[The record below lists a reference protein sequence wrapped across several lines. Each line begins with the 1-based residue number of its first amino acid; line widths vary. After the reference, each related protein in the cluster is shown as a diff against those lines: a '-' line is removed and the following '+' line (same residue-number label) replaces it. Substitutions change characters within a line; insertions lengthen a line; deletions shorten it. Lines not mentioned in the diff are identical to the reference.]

1 MKSTTSALSAPFV
14 LKVVGYTLIL
24 FTLIDYVTL
33 LLPFRFSDDQ
43 WLGAT
48 MIQFVDRGV
57 IPLMGLAILYAGH
70 FLEGQSL
77 TVQGKAPFITGRF
90 WAIVLACLLG
100 LSFLVTVPIHFMNTN
115 KVATAAID
123 KINKDSEQLEQNL
136 EAQVGQ
142 RFTQLQEQLKNKEQ
156 LATELKKVTEVINS
170 GQISDAEQLK
180 NAKKIQ
186 SDLEKLQKDP
196 KHLEVM
202 AKEAKEPELQK
213 IRDQR
218 KKLEEQARAEQNRTQ
233 LRTGLGSLML
243 AIGYTLVGWV
253 GLAELLGKRAI

>member
-1 MKSTTSALSAPFV
+1 MKSSTSALSAPFV

-24 FTLIDYVTL
+24 FALIDYATL
-33 LLPFRFSDDQ
+33 LIPFRFSDDQ

-48 MIQFVDRGV
+48 LIQAVDRGV
-57 IPLMGLAILYAGH
+57 IPLIGLAIIYAGH
-70 FLEGQSL
+70 FLESQSF
-77 TVQGKAPFITGRF
+77 APSEKSPFMTGRF

-100 LSFLVTVPIHFMNTN
+100 LSFLITVPVHFMNTN

-123 KINKDSEQLEQNL
+123 KVNKDAEQLEQSL
-136 EAQVGQ
+136 EAQVSQ
-142 RFTQLQEQLKNKEQ
+142 RFGQLQEQVKNKEQ
-156 LATELKKVTEVINS
+156 LASELKRVTDAINAE
-170 GQISDAEQLK
+170 QITDAEQLK

-186 SDLEKLQKDP
+186 KDLAALQKDP
-196 KHLEVM
+196 NHLQVM